1 MIGNEVIDVHICEIC
16 NQEADDPRQVRN
28 YRKDRNGEKS
38 CDHIF
43 CEICIEVSINAQVAR
58 TDNIECPANG
68 CGRKFNPDR
77 MISLDSW
84 STGPE
89 EDTGMKKGRD
99 RVGFLPRLSVRSE
112 WLDDFNKG
120 KTKLPQT
127 PNWKL
132 LNENFNYG
140 AERHLQTKL

>member
-16 NQEADDPRQVRN
+16 NQEADDPRQARN